1 MASVLSGAFALAAL
15 LATGS
20 AGAQTYPA
28 KPIRLVVPFPPAGAV
43 DIIGRIVAVPLS
55 ERLKQQVVIDNRS
68 GANAIIGTEIVSHAT
83 PDGYTIL
90 IVPAGHAINPSAH
103 KKLPFDTVRDFT
115 PIGLIGHGAYLLV
128 CNSAVPAKNVR
139 ELIAWLKSQPGKV
152 PFAASGVGNATH
164 LAAELFASMAGT
176 PILPVFYKGG
186 GPALNDLLGGQVQL
200 FFATVA
206 SSVGH
211 LRGGKI
217 RAIAVSTLKRATAL
231 PDIPTVAESGLPGY
245 EVDGWYGLLAPA
257 RTPRAIVER
266 LNRELSDAL
275 NNQDLRDKLT
285 AAGVDAR
292 SSTPQELG
300 DIVARDIDKWAK
312 LIQSSG
318 MRLGE

>member
-1 MASVLSGAFALAAL
+1 MSSALSGAFAV
-15 LATGS
+15 ATLVAIGS

-28 KPIRLVVPFPPAGAV
+28 KPIRMVVPFPPAGAV
-43 DIIGRIVAVPLS
+43 DIIGRIVALPLS
-55 ERLKQQVVIDNRS
+55 ERLKQQVVIDNRG
-68 GANAIIGTEIVSHAT
+68 GANAIIGTEIVSHAS
-83 PDGYTIL
+83 PDGYTVL

-139 ELIAWLKSQPGKV
+139 ELITWLKSQPGKV

-164 LAAELFASMAGT
+164 LAAELFASMAET

-211 LRGGKI
+211 LRSGKI
-217 RAIAVSTLKRATAL
+217 RAIAVSTLKRAAAL

-257 RTPRAIVER
+257 RTPQAIVER

-275 NNQDLRDKLT
+275 NDHDLRDRLL

-292 SSTPQELG
+292 ASTPQELG
-300 DIVARDIDKWAK
+300 EIIARDIDKWAK
-312 LIQSSG
+312 LIRSSG